1 MKNRVVELKPTTL
14 GHLAPWLLIALVF
27 TLYHQFFA
35 SFVSGVEH
43 PDETAHV
50 AYIQQIVAGGL
61 LPDYTPRVG
70 GGHLNHPAL
79 YYTTLGLIARL
90 LKAFGIGVSS
100 TLAGVNYV
108 LGLGASLLL
117 YAFARLATP
126 SFIGALTAALCAI
139 SVPLFSYMYT
149 GVNNDNLGIVLV
161 LAAVCCCTRFYQG
174 NDVRWFAYAT
184 AATLLALLTKLTS
197 FVQAS
202 AFLLPAAL
210 MLLWAEPIANTKAL
224 IRVPAVWVTAGFVV
238 VYFSYTI
245 GVYGE
250 PFPHAESYLELAKRQ
265 TPHAFATEAMSFS
278 DYVRFFFYK
287 MRVHSSGVYSHVAY
301 YYTTDPWSFWTVA
314 YATSLAIVGTA
325 AIRKPTSWVAV
336 SLLVSLAIF
345 TAAHVGKAY
354 LTHRHT
360 LYMGGLQIRYYLP
373 LLTLLVTTAV
383 AMATRI
389 KMPEKLLTTA
399 CLATLLL
406 FIWHD
411 ARNFAMPAFNSSRAV
426 PTGAPQ

>member
-1 MKNRVVELKPTTL
+1 M
-14 GHLAPWLLIALVF
+14 APWLLIALAF

-43 PDETAHV
+43 PDETAHI
-50 AYIQQIVAGGL
+50 AYIQQIVAGSL

-70 GGHLNHPAL
+70 GGYLNHPAL

-90 LKAFGIGVSS
+90 LSVFGIGVST
-100 TLAGVNYV
+100 TLSGVNYV

-117 YAFARLATP
+117 YAFARLLTP
-126 SFIGALTAALCAI
+126 NFIGALTAALCAI
-139 SVPLFSYMYT
+139 TVPLFSYMYT

-161 LAAVCCCTRFYQG
+161 FLTAFCCSRFYQDH
-174 NDVRWFAYAT
+174 DVKWFAYAV
-184 AATLLALLTKLTS
+184 AVTLLALLTKLTS

-202 AFLLPAAL
+202 AFLLPAVF
-210 MLLWAEPIANTKAL
+210 MLLRAAPITNAKA
-224 IRVPAVWVTAGFVV
+224 IAKVPAVWVTGGLVI
-238 VYFSYTI
+238 VYFGYVI

-265 TPHAFATEAMSFS
+265 APHSFATEAMSFS

-287 MRVHSSGVYSHVAY
+287 MRVRSSGVSSHVSY

-314 YATSLAIVGTA
+314 YATSLAIVGVA
-325 AIRKPTSWVAV
+325 AIQKSTRWVAV
-336 SLLVSLAIF
+336 SLLVSLAVF
-345 TAAHVGKAY
+345 TSAHVGKAY

-360 LYMGGLQIRYYLP
+360 FYVGGLQIRYYLP

-389 KMPEKLLTTA
+389 KISEKLLATA

-406 FIWHD
+406 FMWHD
-411 ARNFAMPAFNSSRAV
+411 ARNFAMPAFISSRAV
-426 PTGAPQ
+426 PAGAPQ